1 MNFYGEFCL
10 FTKAGWSSSELDF
23 ESLILYSIGGWMVL
37 FSLGWMVLFPEK
49 LSRKL
54 LTAGAGVNGH
64 HTADGRS
71 SVPYFEQSSG
81 SALFNDRPL
90 DKACRGEIVQ

>member
-1 MNFYGEFCL
+1 MDFSEAGEFRL
-10 FTKAGWSSSELDF
+10 FTEAEW
-23 ESLILYSIGGWMVL
+23 
-37 FSLGWMVLFPEK
+37 SLGENWTSSIFTFPEK

-54 LTAGAGVNGH
+54 FTAGVNGH
-64 HTADGRS
+64 HTGDGRS

-90 DKACRGEIVQ
+90 DKACRGEIVH